1 MESLCAAEDVWG
13 CAEEP
18 FEAQAAPLA
27 EEEET
32 AGDPV
37 ARGAFWPVT

>member
-1 MESLCAAEDVWG
+1 MGSLCAAEDVWG

-18 FEAQAAPLA
+18 FEAQAAPLV

-32 AGDPV
+32 AEDPV
-37 ARGAFWPVT
+37 ARGVY